1 MKKDYKKIIK
11 KIDKYI
17 AERKYWSSF
26 DDEVEALRADIRK
39 AKKYDRRN
47 PEAVKNKIRYAV
59 NIRNWQSGRMNIIM

>member
-26 DDEVEALRADIRK
+26 DEVEALRADIRK
-39 AKKYDRRN
+39 AKNMTEEIQKQL
-47 PEAVKNKIRYAV
+47 KIRYVMQLILGTGNLAE
-59 NIRNWQSGRMNIIM
+59 